1 MNKKEALYH
10 LIQFYIQQNTKDL
23 DPKLTENTLNE
34 ILIACREIAIDLDH
48 HKKNTLQVLKTL
60 EIENIIKNLK

>member
-10 LIQFYIQQNTKDL
+10 LIQFYIQKNTKDL
-23 DPKLTENTLNE
+23 EPKLTESTLNE
-34 ILIACREIAIDLDH
+34 ILIACKEISIDLEH

-60 EIENIIKNLK
+60 EIENIIKNN